1 VPAGIAEM
9 NFIKFNIYTFLGV
22 LPWSIGLAYSGFIL
36 GANWEKITRYFSV
49 VSLIVIISIVGMIG
63 IFLLKRRKPKTKQ
76 ESG

>member
-36 GANWEKITRYFSV
+36 GANWEKIVKYFSGF
-49 VSLIVIISIVGMIG
+49 SWIIIVILIIAVLA
-63 IFLLKRRKPKTKQ
+63 FLLFRMKQKPRI
-76 ESG
+76 ER